1 MKVKDN
7 VHNDVSESPDQM
19 LISYM
24 LLRRLVGTIGVMLP
38 LLLLIGC
45 CVYCGDCIQPSIS
58 AYYNTLLRD
67 IFVGALCS
75 IAVFLFC
82 YRGYDARDNF
92 VSNWAGFSALGVAFF
107 GTDMEGEALSLSGIL
122 HYSCATSF
130 FIALT
135 YFSLFL
141 FTKTNASKEITT
153 MKLIR
158 NNVYR
163 VCGYAMISF
172 LVLIIIYKV
181 WLGKQF
187 PVLSTYNLVFW
198 LETFTLWAFGVSW
211 MIKGEMVLVDK

>member
-1 MKVKDN
+1 
-7 VHNDVSESPDQM
+7 
-19 LISYM
+19 
-24 LLRRLVGTIGVMLP
+24 
-38 LLLLIGC
+38 
-45 CVYCGDCIQPSIS
+45 
-58 AYYNTLLRD
+58 
-67 IFVGALCS
+67 
-75 IAVFLFC
+75 
-82 YRGYDARDNF
+82 
-92 VSNWAGFSALGVAFF
+92 
-107 GTDMEGEALSLSGIL
+107 
-122 HYSCATSF
+122 
-130 FIALT
+130 
-135 YFSLFL
+135 
-141 FTKTNASKEITT
+141 